1 MKQQINNIAERTPQN
16 FYSWSS
22 FAILKFHNKNR
33 TDIEKFFQGEG
44 VFMLKKKMSKAV
56 KGLAAMI
63 LAAACIANT
72 GLQYMQRTDIAEII
86 TGWIWITMNQQDAR
100 KRMDGAMGICFEIV
114 PGELEM

>member
-1 MKQQINNIAERTPQN
+1 
-16 FYSWSS
+16 
-22 FAILKFHNKNR
+22 
-33 TDIEKFFQGEG
+33 
-44 VFMLKKKMSKAV
+44 MLKKKMSKAV

-63 LAAACIANT
+63 LHVSQIQ

-86 TGWIWITMNQQDAR
+86 TGWIWITMDQQDAR